1 VSRRVASIHA
11 DWLTIVEPSG
21 PFLTLPVLRRVWPN
35 GLDHLETETR
45 AEVRRHFADLDP
57 QDVGSATKWIEWVL
71 RDLFEYGH
79 RLASGPAVPA
89 TLAHVVAEHATVLR
103 PDYALVEPV
112 GDGATRARLLVT
124 VHPPGTRLDARPAD
138 AQWSATPIDRLALL
152 CRATGVELGLATNA
166 TAWVLVWAPR
176 NAAMG
181 RAIFSA
187 DLFSE
192 EPVLLD
198 AFTSVLGARRFFAAA
213 EGDRLEQLL
222 AESASAQAEVT
233 GKLGQQVRQ
242 AVELLVGAMS
252 RANRE
257 RDGALLTGIEPHQVY
272 EAAVGVLMRC
282 VFLLYAEEQ
291 GLLPLGDDLYDRT
304 LAASTLLDQLREI
317 ADLAGDEPLE
327 RSTTAW
333 HRLLALFRAVH
344 GGIAHDLLRIPAYGG
359 GLFDPDR
366 FPFLEGRR
374 HGERWHDTPATP
386 LPVDDLTVLAMLA
399 ALQELRFSEAGV
411 TETRRLTYRSL
422 DVEQIGHVYEGLL
435 DHSAVKLDKTA
446 VGLIGKAGIEP
457 EVALDDL
464 TAAAAQ
470 GREGF
475 VAWLSET
482 TTRTARQLER
492 LLDADAD
499 ADTLRLLRAA
509 CDNDEM
515 LTDRLT
521 PYVHVIR
528 PNLRGLPTV
537 FPAGTMYVTQTGA
550 KRDSGTAYTT
560 RDLAEELVEHALEP
574 LVYEPG
580 PAEGTEPADWKL
592 RSAHELL
599 GLKVCDPAVGS
610 GAILVAACRYLAKRL
625 VEAWILAGMAE
636 AEGDPHEVFVAA
648 CRAVADR
655 CVYGVDRDPMAVE
668 MAKLS
673 LWLVTLSKERPFSF
687 LDHALKAGDSLL
699 GITDLEQLRHLHM
712 DPAIGR
718 RRQLAIGEDPA
729 IVDSAVERAVGLR
742 RELEAIPVRTVRDAE
757 EKSRLD
763 AAATSELH
771 ALRIVADLVVGNAL
785 RAELPNQHSAEDQIA
800 ASAPIVVAALD
811 PDQPA
816 ELRVLALEQVEQR
829 ARQALDAGRPDSAPN
844 RKPLHW
850 PLAFPEVFVNRERE
864 GFDAMVGNPPFLH
877 GQKIT
882 GTAGTDLRQYVIRW
896 MAGGRRGSADL
907 VAYFFLKASQL
918 ATSFGFLATNTI
930 AQGDTREVALDQ
942 LTASGWTITRAV
954 KSTPWP
960 GTATLEIAKVW
971 LRRKWVGVVFL
982 DGDEVTAITPSLDA
996 PGRATGNPL
1005 RLAANQHRSFQGS
1018 IVLGLGFVLTPDQA
1032 KALIE
1037 TDPRNADVLFPYLSG
1052 EDLNASATQQANRW
1066 VINFFDWPED
1076 VARRYRD
1083 CWAIVQDEV
1092 RPERQRR
1099 KEDGSYVLRRPLP
1112 EKYWIYAE
1120 KRPGLYSTIA
1130 SLNRAMAVTI
1140 HSKTVTPSFV
1150 PINQVYAHG
1159 LIIFAY
1165 DDYFHFGVLNSAL
1178 HWWWAVKYGSTIR
1191 TDLRYTSTDVF
1202 ETFPQP
1208 PYSAMVEAAG
1218 RDLDER
1224 RSALMIRRDEG
1235 LTKTYNRVHD
1245 PEDTSLSIQA
1255 LRELHVALD
1264 IAVRDAYGWSDLELD
1279 HDFHNT
1285 PQGRR
1290 FTLGPSVHTEV
1301 LDRLLELNH
1310 RRYAE
1315 EVAAGL
1321 HDTKVGG
1328 KTKRRK
1334 PVVDA
1339 PRLL

>member
-1 VSRRVASIHA
+1 
-11 DWLTIVEPSG
+11 
-21 PFLTLPVLRRVWPN
+21 
-35 GLDHLETETR
+35 
-45 AEVRRHFADLDP
+45 
-57 QDVGSATKWIEWVL
+57 
-71 RDLFEYGH
+71 
-79 RLASGPAVPA
+79 
-89 TLAHVVAEHATVLR
+89 
-103 PDYALVEPV
+103 V

-124 VHPPGTRLDARPAD
+124 VHPPGTRLDARPPGD
-138 AQWSATPIDRLALL
+138 QWSATPIDRLALL

-166 TAWVLVWAPR
+166 AAWVLVWAPR

-181 RAIFSA
+181 KATFSA

-257 RDGALLTGIEPHQVY
+257 HDGELLAGIEPHQVY

-317 ADLAGDEPLE
+317 ADVAGDEPLE

-374 HGERWHDTPATP
+374 PGERWRETAATP
-386 LPVDDLTVLAMLA
+386 LPVDDLTVRAMLT

-435 DHSAVKLDKTA
+435 DHSAVTLDRTA
-446 VGLIGKAGIEP
+446 LGLIGKLGIEP

-464 TAAAAQ
+464 TAAAAR
-470 GREGF
+470 GREAF
-475 VAWLSET
+475 IAWLNET

-492 LLDADAD
+492 LLDADTD

-509 CDNDEM
+509 CDNDEV
-515 LTDRLT
+515 LTERLT

-560 RDLAEELVEHALEP
+560 RDLAEEVVEHALEP

-580 PAEGTEPADWKL
+580 PADGTECADWKL
-592 RSAHELL
+592 RTVQELL
-599 GLKVCDPAVGS
+599 DMKVCDPAVGS

-625 VEAWILAGMAE
+625 VEAWILARMPE

-687 LDHALKAGDSLL
+687 LDHAVKAGDSLL

-712 DPAIGR
+712 DPATGR

-729 IVDSAVERAVGLR
+729 IVDAAVERAVGLR
-742 RELEAIPVRTVRDAE
+742 RELEAIPVITVRDAE
-757 EKSRLD
+757 EKARLD

-771 ALRIVADLVVGNAL
+771 ALRIVADLVVGSAL
-785 RAELPNQHSAEDQIA
+785 RAELPNQHAAEDQIA
-800 ASAPIVVAALD
+800 ASAPIIVAALD

-816 ELRVLALEQVEQR
+816 ELRSLALNQVEQR
-829 ARQALDAGRPDSAPN
+829 ARQALDAGRPESAPHRN
-844 RKPLHW
+844 PLHW
-850 PLAFPEVFVNRERE
+850 PLAFPEVFVGQNRH
-864 GFDAMVGNPPFLH
+864 GFDVLVGNPPFLG
-877 GQKIT
+877 GQRIT
-882 GTAGTDLRQYVIRW
+882 GAAGTDFRNFCVHWL
-896 MAGGRRGSADL
+896 ADGKRGSADL
-907 VAYFFLKASQL
+907 VSYFFLRASQV
-918 ATSFGFLATNTI
+918 TSGLGFLATNTI
-930 AQGDTREVALDQ
+930 SQGDTREVGLDQ
-942 LTASGWTITRAV
+942 LTAAGWTIYRAV
-954 KSTPWP
+954 KSVSWP
-960 GTATLEIAKVW
+960 GEATLEIAKVW
-971 LRRKWVGVVFL
+971 LRHHWEGRLVLGER
-982 DGDEVTAITPSLDA
+982 EVPAITTSLDPA
-996 PGRATGNPL
+996 GRVTGKPY
-1005 RLAANQHRSFQGS
+1005 RLAANVGRSFQGS
-1018 IVLGLGFVLTPDQA
+1018 NVLGLGFTLPVAEAQDLLE
-1032 KALIE
+1032 K
-1037 TDPRNADVLFPYLSG
+1037 DPRNADVVFPYLNG
-1052 EDLNASATQQANRW
+1052 DDLNSLPRQTARRW
-1066 VINFFDWPED
+1066 IINFYDWPLEQ
-1076 VARRYRD
+1076 AAQYGD
-1083 CWAIVQDEV
+1083 CLKIVDEQV
-1092 RPERQRR
+1092 RPERESNRYSAHARDHWWQY
-1099 KEDGSYVLRRPLP
+1099 ERPRV
-1112 EKYWIYAE
+1112 E
-1120 KRPGLYSTIA
+1120 LYSTIEP
-1130 SLNRAMAVTI
+1130 LDRVLVIGNT
-1140 HSKTVTPSFV
+1140 SKVVQSVFV
-1150 PINQVYAHG
+1150 PSRQV
-1159 LIIFAY
+1159 LDKQLTIFAY
-1165 DDYFHFGVLNSAL
+1165 DDDFHFGVLTSAF
-1178 HWWWAVKYGSTIR
+1178 HWWWAITRASTLETRI
-1191 TDLRYTSTDVF
+1191 RYTPTDCF

-1208 PYSAMVEAAG
+1208 PFSSSVAVAG
-1218 RDLDER
+1218 RALDQHR
-1224 RSALMIRRDEG
+1224 TALMIRDDEG

-1245 PEDTSLSIQA
+1245 PEDMSPGIQD
-1255 LRELHVALD
+1255 LRNLHVALD
-1264 IAVRDAYGWSDLELD
+1264 LAVRDAYGWSNLSLD
-1279 HDFHNT
+1279 HGFHDT
-1285 PQGRR
+1285 PQGGR
-1290 FTLGPSVHTEV
+1290 FTLGPSARTEV

-1321 HDTKVGG
+1321 HDKRKGAG
-1328 KTKRRK
+1328 KTRRRK
-1334 PVVDA
+1334 PTADA
-1339 PRLL
+1339 QLLL